1 MINLAK
7 IVRHHRSLIWNA
19 DNGLLIWEIARKSPE
34 GITCGLCRTE
44 NGLRILQQYE
54 NTLGE
59 LDKPIL
65 KNNQQNAQIEKLT
78 PEKLKM
84 ILDDLKN
91 QDVIFDRIF
100 FVDPF
105 ANLGGINS
113 LCESLAQI
121 HQEEYFAPNW
131 QVVISQ
137 KIPSK
142 GQKISN
148 LIKEQI
154 LINFNVDEETLKI
167 VEQMQN
173 IEQEFFTDKENPLF
187 NWNQETIQKTFEE
200 KNLQVQTL
208 TQKFKEK
215 RKITSQEIQTWF
227 SSNSAYGA
235 NLQTK
240 LGVENLQKIINLLEK
255 AAPETIFDWQNE
267 ISFFV
272 ICPNA

>member
-1 MINLAK
+1 
-7 IVRHHRSLIWNA
+7 
-19 DNGLLIWEIARKSPE
+19 
-34 GITCGLCRTE
+34 
-44 NGLRILQQYE
+44 
-54 NTLGE
+54 
-59 LDKPIL
+59 
-65 KNNQQNAQIEKLT
+65 
-78 PEKLKM
+78 
-84 ILDDLKN
+84 
-91 QDVIFDRIF
+91 
-100 FVDPF
+100 
-105 ANLGGINS
+105 
-113 LCESLAQI
+113 
-121 HQEEYFAPNW
+121 
-131 QVVISQ
+131 
-137 KIPSK
+137 
-142 GQKISN
+142 

-154 LINFNVDEETLKI
+154 LINFNVDEETRDI

-173 IEQEFFTDKENPLF
+173 IEQKFFTDKENPLF
-187 NWNQETIQKTFEE
+187 NWNQVTIQKTFEE